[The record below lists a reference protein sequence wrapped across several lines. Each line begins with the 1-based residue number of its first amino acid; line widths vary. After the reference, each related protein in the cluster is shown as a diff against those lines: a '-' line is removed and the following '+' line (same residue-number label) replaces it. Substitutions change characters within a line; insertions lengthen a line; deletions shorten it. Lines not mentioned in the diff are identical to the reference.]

1 MGQDNLDV
9 ILHNMER
16 KPEDWHLDDFRARHL
31 VVTHDSEI
39 HLRVSSQTREQ
50 DIYLSIDGKNKIPLA
65 INDEIMV
72 RESTRQAQLVFLEP
86 NYFFH
91 NLASRLSWGGL
102 SR

>member
-39 HLRVSSQTREQ
+39 HLRVSSQDWSQ
-50 DIYLSIDGKNKIPLA
+50 QG
-65 INDEIMV
+65 
-72 RESTRQAQLVFLEP
+72 RQGTLERTLTP
-86 NYFFH
+86 
-91 NLASRLSWGGL
+91 RP
-102 SR
+102 